1 MNVETET
8 EDMDLDEKK
17 GTTEVMEVTDI
28 EMMDSGNLIFNHR
41 VAVISPRTPFQ
52 SPTLENT
59 SLI

>member
-17 GTTEVMEVTDI
+17 GTTEVMEVTEI

-41 VAVISPRTPFQ
+41 VAVISPRTIFLP
-52 SPTLENT
+52 
-59 SLI
+59 